1 MSKRE
6 GDTDKTDKSFLG
18 DSWSM
23 EVFLGRI
30 IHELGDVK
38 WNARDRS
45 EGASFH
51 RRAWSMATEVWHEVI
66 NFFDALNNSSDIWP
80 LHMQNVHVLEILT
93 EAANAVTSASE
104 LPDPPR
110 KTPPW
115 DVIKELF
122 TLAAKGTE
130 IGVLEEHGLQL

>member
-1 MSKRE
+1 MW
-6 GDTDKTDKSFLG
+6 
-18 DSWSM
+18 SWA
-23 EVFLGRI
+23 EVL
-30 IHELGDVK
+30 K
-38 WNARDRS
+38 AYRDQ
-45 EGASFH
+45 
-51 RRAWSMATEVWHEVI
+51 EVWHEVI